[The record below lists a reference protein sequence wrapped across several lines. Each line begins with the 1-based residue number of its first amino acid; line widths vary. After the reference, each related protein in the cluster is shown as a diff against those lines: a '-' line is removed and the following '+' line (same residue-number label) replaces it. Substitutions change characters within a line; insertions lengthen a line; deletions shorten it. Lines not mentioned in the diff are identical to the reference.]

1 MDFMKASNFFLLTG
15 LVLAGA
21 SLVVHG
27 QDAAAPAKATVVLK
41 ADQPGAVVNRN
52 IYGHFA
58 EHLGRCIYEGVW
70 VGEDSP
76 IPNTRGIRND
86 TVAALKKLNIPVLRW
101 PGGCFADEYHWKD
114 GIGPRDKRP
123 KIINTHW
130 GSVVENNHFGTHEFL
145 DLCEQVGAQPY
156 ICGNVG
162 SGSPQEM
169 MEWVEYI
176 TSDADSP
183 MANLRRQNGHDKA
196 WKLPYFGVG
205 NESWGCGGNM
215 RPEFYADQFRRYNTF
230 VKNYSGNSIYRIA
243 CGSNVDDYNWT
254 ETLMSMAGRQ
264 MNGLSLHYYTI
275 PTGNWSRKGAA
286 TQFSED
292 DWHATLLGTLRMDE
306 LISKHSLIMDK
317 YDARKRV
324 GMIVDEWGTW
334 YDVEPGTNPGFLYQQ
349 NTLRDALV
357 AALNFHIFQ
366 AHADRVA
373 MANIAQTINVLQAMI
388 LTDKEKLLVTPTYHV
403 FEMFKI
409 HQGARTLPVDLISPD
424 YVRGGRR
431 MAAISVS
438 ATKKEGGPAH
448 MTLANT
454 DPNKPVEVEISLRG
468 LAAKS
473 VSGRILTASEMN
485 AHNTF
490 AAPATVAPKTFE
502 GAKITGESLRL
513 TMPAKSVVVLALE

>member
-1 MDFMKASNFFLLTG
+1 
-15 LVLAGA
+15 
-21 SLVVHG
+21 
-27 QDAAAPAKATVVLK
+27 
-41 ADQPGAVVNRN
+41 
-52 IYGHFA
+52 
-58 EHLGRCIYEGVW
+58 
-70 VGEDSP
+70 
-76 IPNTRGIRND
+76 
-86 TVAALKKLNIPVLRW
+86 
-101 PGGCFADEYHWKD
+101 
-114 GIGPRDKRP
+114 
-123 KIINTHW
+123 
-130 GSVVENNHFGTHEFL
+130 
-145 DLCEQVGAQPY
+145 
-156 ICGNVG
+156 
-162 SGSPQEM
+162 
-169 MEWVEYI
+169 
-176 TSDADSP
+176 
-183 MANLRRQNGHDKA
+183 
-196 WKLPYFGVG
+196 
-205 NESWGCGGNM
+205 
-215 RPEFYADQFRRYNTF
+215 
-230 VKNYSGNSIYRIA
+230 
-243 CGSNVDDYNWT
+243 
-254 ETLMSMAGRQ
+254 MSMAGRQ